1 MKRIVLSVLTGLL
14 LGGALFG
21 EQGAEHE
28 LTAQIW
34 YPLSTNEGREELS
47 HINLYLFYSRL
58 GEVRGI
64 DAGYGFSH
72 ISGEMNGF
80 QYSGLATLNGGD
92 LRGVS
97 ATGLF
102 SGVGGSVRGVQWSG
116 IGNWASG
123 EVRGVQSAGVVNVA
137 GDVRGVQAAGVV
149 NVAGNVR
156 GVQLGLVNI
165 SERMEGVPIGVINLS
180 RNGGV
185 QVSGWHGG
193 VTDVNAGVRFRAGNF
208 YTLFHYGI
216 TSESYDG
223 PSTSFTEATKIATS
237 FSFGAQVP
245 FGPVNINLDAGI
257 LGVDNESLYELD
269 ERADQFGFQYRAMA
283 ELPLFWGLS
292 LFGGVGSHYLL
303 EAREEMR
310 EEELRKGLWEDYYFF
325 GAGLEL

>member
-1 MKRIVLSVLTGLL
+1 MILTGLL

-21 EQGAEHE
+21 EEREEHE

-34 YPLSTNEGREELS
+34 YPLSTNEGREDLS

-72 ISGEMNGF
+72 ISGDMTGL
-80 QYSGLATLNGGD
+80 QYSALAALNGGS
-92 LRGVS
+92 LQGVS
-97 ATGLF
+97 ATGIF
-102 SGVGGSVRGVQWSG
+102 SAVGGSVTGVQWSG
-116 IGNWASG
+116 VGNWASG

-149 NVAGNVR
+149 NVARSVR

-165 SERMEGVPIGVINLS
+165 SERMEGVPIGLINLS

-185 QVSGWHGG
+185 QFSGWYGG
-193 VTDVNAGVRFRAGNF
+193 VTEANAGVRFRAGNF
-208 YTLFHYGI
+208 YTLFHYGM

-245 FGPVNINLDAGI
+245 FGPVNINIDAGV
-257 LGVDNESLYELD
+257 LGVDNETLYEFN
-269 ERADQFGFQYRAMA
+269 EGADQFGFQYRAMV
-283 ELPLFWGLS
+283 ELPLFCGLS
-292 LFGGVGSHYLL
+292 VFGGIGSHYLVD
-303 EAREEMR
+303 AQEEM
-310 EEELRKGLWEDYYFF
+310 EEEEFRKGVWDDYYVI